1 MGVGLGLGESV
12 GLGVGESVGAG
23 EAAGDGDGLG
33 AGAAEGAE
41 LGAGGAVEGCLDG
54 VGDAADHQAGRPPC
68 ACAGHNA
75 WPMEPGDGTVPRSF
89 GEIGW

>member
-23 EAAGDGDGLG
+23 EGDGDGLG
-33 AGAAEGAE
+33 AGVAEGAG
-41 LGAGGAVEGCLDG
+41 LGAGVVVEGRLDG
-54 VGDAADHQAGRPPC
+54 VGEGADHQAGRPPC
-68 ACAGHNA
+68 GCAGHNA
-75 WPMEPGDGTVPRSF
+75 WPIEPGDGTVPRSF